1 MHTIKGG
8 CWLLSTNPPPPP
20 DPPPCVSSCAA
31 YVNFRVKLWW
41 RHQFIRH
48 FKIVLLALRIN
59 QLARCCVVSA
69 NIRRIFC
76 PFSFVF
82 AVCALS
88 LTLSCICFLTQCGL
102 WCQIGQLNLA
112 DTKLKCWIESWQTNL
127 HVNCSMY
134 DGLRTLQS
142 IIAPPLQ
149 EGLFMSFSHHF
160 TTRIPPSIP
169 LPMTFLLPGYPVS
182 YIFFEVEK
190 AVLMWRIRSLP
201 SISLCEMPNI
211 WQ

>member
-8 CWLLSTNPPPPP
+8 CWLLPTNPPPPP
-20 DPPPCVSSCAA
+20 DPPPCVSSGAA

-112 DTKLKCWIESWQTNL
+112 DTSKIEVLNWIVFLLTDKPTRKLQYVRGSSYIA
-127 HVNCSMY
+127 VNY
-134 DGLRTLQS
+134 
-142 IIAPPLQ
+142 
-149 EGLFMSFSHHF
+149 
-160 TTRIPPSIP
+160 RIPPLRGPFHVIFTSFHHEN
-169 LPMTFLLPGYPVS
+169 TSFLQHFSSPDILFHTS
-182 YIFFEVEK
+182 FLRWK
-190 AVLMWRIRSLP
+190 KQS
-201 SISLCEMPNI
+201 
-211 WQ
+211 